1 MIYRETMG
9 ATAVWM
15 LEFHEF
21 SEVYKHGS
29 GSARCSLDQIAGSVL
44 GRGSSGSGAGMGYR
58 VSIHSFGLDPN
69 IPAFGD
75 FLGGVLCHLP
85 LLCLR
90 RGCLVFAPLTPSKN
104 PAMDSAA
111 S

>member
-1 MIYRETMG
+1 MG

-75 FLGGVLCHLP
+75 FLGGSRIHGRVLAGGE
-85 LLCLR
+85 
-90 RGCLVFAPLTPSKN
+90 GCKY
-104 PAMDSAA
+104 
-111 S
+111 